1 MEQYDTRVE
10 HCWSTVEHFD
20 IIDEDEIPEWSTLT
34 PQWTTVTSLLSN
46 VKAQWRTVKPHWF

>member
-20 IIDEDEIPEWSTLT
+20 IIDEDEIPEWSTLIPQWFLVLPQWSIVT
-34 PQWTTVTSLLSN
+34 PQW
-46 VKAQWRTVKPHWF
+46 RT

>member
-46 VKAQWRTVKPHWF
+46 VKAQWRTVTPQ